1 MFELSPGGRRTEER
15 FDGVRTQ
22 PGHPQNVWTEPAC
35 RQTRQVDGSQRRQQR
50 AEASQAARQPPLG
63 HGRCLRTQL
72 GLTRPSFTWTD
83 TVLTLSYLLYAFPSG
98 WFCWNVA
105 VRFTYDCYVHIV
117 CDLVSSFTFPYKA
130 PTFVFVTSLFC
141 LQSAGCNMLM
151 SSFRCMNLLEI
162 CWEHFKRKQLWRV

>member
-1 MFELSPGGRRTEER
+1 MFELSPGGRRTEEC

-72 GLTRPSFTWTD
+72 GLTRPSFTRTD

-105 VRFTYDCYVHIV
+105 VRFTWLPHST
-117 CDLVSSFTFPYKA
+117 L
-130 PTFVFVTSLFC
+130 FVTWSHLSLFRIRP
-141 LQSAGCNMLM
+141 LRLY
-151 SSFRCMNLLEI
+151 LLLAYFVYSLLATI
-162 CWEHFKRKQLWRV
+162 CWCH